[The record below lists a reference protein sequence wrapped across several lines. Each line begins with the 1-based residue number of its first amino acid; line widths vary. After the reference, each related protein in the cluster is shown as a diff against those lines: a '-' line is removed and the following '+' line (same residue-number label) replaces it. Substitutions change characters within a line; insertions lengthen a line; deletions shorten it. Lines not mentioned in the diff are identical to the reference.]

1 MFIDRKVLEHTRRN
15 MIRFRKLRPISQT
28 RIPRLHLTSSRDA
41 HVSFTVRIMKGNTWN
56 RKSILPGAKSK
67 MNLTGKSILLQSDK
81 PASTLSSIHF
91 LAQNQST
98 NKDYQKPTKEQ
109 HPRSEY
115 DIKIA
120 WPAAREEGF
129 CTKVLER
136 VLILHWCFWWNVY
149 SVPDQWNWISTNQV
163 SNRVSLSFLFYV
175 LLGCAT
181 RVRGTRL
188 VVRGWLTS
196 WEKLPREEFV
206 FPRHTWSACHKN
218 LNREVCL

>member
-1 MFIDRKVLEHTRRN
+1 MFIDWKVLEHTRRN
-15 MIRFRKLRPISQT
+15 MILFRKLRPISQT
-28 RIPRLHLTSSRDA
+28 RIPRLHLTCFRDA
-41 HVSFTVRIMKGNTWN
+41 HASFTVGIMKGSTWN
-56 RKSILPGAKSK
+56 RKSILPAAKSK
-67 MNLTGKSILLQSDK
+67 MNFPGKSILLKSDK
-81 PASTLSSIHF
+81 PASSPSSIHF

-98 NKDYQKPTKEQ
+98 NKDYQKSTKEQ
-109 HPRSEY
+109 QPRSKY
-115 DIKIA
+115 DIKIP
-120 WPAAREEGF
+120 WPAARKEGF

-136 VLILHWCFWWNVY
+136 VLILHWCCWWKVY

-196 WEKLPREEFV
+196 
-206 FPRHTWSACHKN
+206 
-218 LNREVCL
+218 